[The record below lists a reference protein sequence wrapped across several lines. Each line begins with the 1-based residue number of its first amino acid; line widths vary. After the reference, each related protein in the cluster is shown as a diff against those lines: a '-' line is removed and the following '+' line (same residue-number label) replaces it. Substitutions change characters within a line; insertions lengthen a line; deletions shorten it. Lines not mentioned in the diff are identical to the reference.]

1 MKYNINYT
9 IREIEKRDDKAV
21 ESVIRACLIE
31 FGANHEG
38 TAWADPDLCRF
49 SEIYNTEGN
58 KYWVAEDENGKI
70 VGGTG
75 IGSLAGAEGV
85 CELQKMYC
93 LPEARGTGVSH
104 TLMDTALTYAK
115 NYYDRVYL
123 ETLPN
128 MIAAQ
133 KFYEKYGFVR
143 TYEPIVQTEHFAC
156 DVRYIKNL

>member
-1 MKYNINYT
+1 MTYN
-9 IREIEKRDDKAV
+9 IREIQQKDNKQV
-21 ESVIRACLIE
+21 ENVIRTCLIE

-58 KYWVAEDENGKI
+58 KYWVIEDENGI
-70 VGGTG
+70 ILGGVG
-75 IGSLAGAEGV
+75 IGNLEGTDKI

-93 LPEARGTGVSH
+93 LPQIRGTGLSH
-104 TLMDTALTYAK
+104 KLMDVALNYAK
-115 NYYDRVYL
+115 QYYKKCYL

-128 MIAAQ
+128 MIGAQ

-143 TYEPIVQTEHFAC
+143 IYEPVIKTDHFAC
-156 DVRYIKNL
+156 DVLYIKDL